1 MSDKQTFA
9 IIKPGA
15 VRNGFIGGI
24 ITEIERTG
32 LKIAKIRMIVPPR
45 SHLEAHYCK
54 DREWFEMVGNKE
66 IEQLKANGIKPQ
78 KSAIQYGY
86 DALDKVI
93 QHMASGPMVIM
104 VVTGKD
110 AIEALKKITGQI
122 RDRFGIDIVDN
133 ALHRSDSEESADNEI
148 ALWDKYF

>member
-15 VRNGFIGGI
+15 VGRGFIGGV
-24 ITEIERTG
+24 ITEIERSG
-32 LKIAKIRMIVPPR
+32 LTIAKIRMITPPK
-45 SHLEAHYCK
+45 SHLEAHYRK

-66 IEQLKANGIKPQ
+66 IERLRADGIKPG

-93 QHMASGPMVIM
+93 QHMTSGPMVIM
-104 VVTGKD
+104 IITGDD
-110 AIEALKKITGQI
+110 AIEALKKITGQV
-122 RDRFGIDIVDN
+122 REKFGIDIVDN